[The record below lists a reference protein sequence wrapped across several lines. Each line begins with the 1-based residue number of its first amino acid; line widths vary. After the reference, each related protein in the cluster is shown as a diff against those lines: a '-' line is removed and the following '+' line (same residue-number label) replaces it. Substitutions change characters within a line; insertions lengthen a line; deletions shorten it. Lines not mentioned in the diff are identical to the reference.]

1 MTTIKIYPPKQLP
14 SEGVSEPAFNIW
26 REELEVYLEIDN
38 RFQKFLPG
46 GDYQTW
52 EAAESFPN
60 RIRAVKPE
68 DLPENLQKR
77 ATPVPHHHC
86 QTHPHRL
93 LQPHHPPLHQP

>member
-52 EAAESFPN
+52 EAAESF
-60 RIRAVKPE
+60 
-68 DLPENLQKR
+68 LPESDAPSGWQMAWNIYTIWWPQIHEEKWSR
-77 ATPVPHHHC
+77 TPGPV
-86 QTHPHRL
+86 
-93 LQPHHPPLHQP
+93 